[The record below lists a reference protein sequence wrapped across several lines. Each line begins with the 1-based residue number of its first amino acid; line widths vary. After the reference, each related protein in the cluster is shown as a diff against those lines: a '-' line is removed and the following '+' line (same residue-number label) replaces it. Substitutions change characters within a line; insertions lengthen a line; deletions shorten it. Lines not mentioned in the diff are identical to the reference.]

1 MRQILD
7 AFILSLKTGEH
18 VKFESAHGNGLGEII
33 SGDCNTITLWLFK
46 AMNLE
51 ILQCY
56 YLRPT
61 TNEDEAIVD
70 VAFILPIK
78 EFEYGMFHLS
88 ETDNTYCIRYI
99 FIKNVLSS
107 CWQSLNFSRYLVE
120 LLSIH
125 LFMNSAQ
132 HSQKAL
138 IHQCETSILKKS
150 FWLPL
155 LFMEAYLY
163 LIYRLAGNSLGVTL
177 AQKQRIVRYYNI
189 SWMEGK
195 EWG

>member
-1 MRQILD
+1 
-7 AFILSLKTGEH
+7 
-18 VKFESAHGNGLGEII
+18 
-33 SGDCNTITLWLFK
+33 
-46 AMNLE
+46 
-51 ILQCY
+51 
-56 YLRPT
+56 
-61 TNEDEAIVD
+61 
-70 VAFILPIK
+70 
-78 EFEYGMFHLS
+78 
-88 ETDNTYCIRYI
+88 
-99 FIKNVLSS
+99 
-107 CWQSLNFSRYLVE
+107 
-120 LLSIH
+120 
-125 LFMNSAQ
+125 MNSAQ